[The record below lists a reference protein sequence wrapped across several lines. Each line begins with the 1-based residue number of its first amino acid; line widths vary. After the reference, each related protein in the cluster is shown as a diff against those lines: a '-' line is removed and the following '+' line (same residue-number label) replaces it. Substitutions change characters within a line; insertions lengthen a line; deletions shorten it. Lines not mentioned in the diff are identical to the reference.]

1 MSPVVRSVS
10 NKHESFIGTRTGS
23 VARNPNF
30 LEDTSIHKSIE
41 YATCSNK
48 TSMRAEEVS
57 AIKFDP
63 DPTTNRKKEREREDR
78 DKMGSGFMGICENEK
93 NCTSLQIP

>member
-1 MSPVVRSVS
+1 
-10 NKHESFIGTRTGS
+10 
-23 VARNPNF
+23 
-30 LEDTSIHKSIE
+30 
-41 YATCSNK
+41 
-48 TSMRAEEVS
+48 MRAEEVS

-93 NCTSLQIP
+93 NCTALQIP